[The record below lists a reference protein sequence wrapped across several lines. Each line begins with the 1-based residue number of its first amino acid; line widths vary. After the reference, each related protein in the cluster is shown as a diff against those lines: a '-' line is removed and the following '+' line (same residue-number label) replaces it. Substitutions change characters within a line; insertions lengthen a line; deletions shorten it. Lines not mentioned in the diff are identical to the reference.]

1 MIKIFITLTIIFVY
15 PIQSNSKNIDGVE
28 LQKMVDRWLEERDV
42 NSNVKILPEIKY
54 PSCEDILINAI
65 ASNYSLIKLTCS
77 SPNKWSFITRNK
89 VSKIKIKKNIKVKK
103 NKINKKDVLV
113 LKNNVGKG
121 QIIKKDNIELVEKKI
136 RNTNNIVTNISE
148 LIGKK
153 AKKKIIAGK
162 VIDYRFIEKDWL
174 MEKNTEIMIENI
186 IGPVII
192 NVKGIALEDADYMG
206 KVRVK
211 NISSGE
217 VLTGYVENR
226 KKVLINPKQF

>member
-1 MIKIFITLTIIFVY
+1 MMRILLVLTILFIY

-28 LQKMVDRWLEERDV
+28 LQKMVEQWLQDRDV

-54 PSCEDILINAI
+54 PSCEDILINSI
-65 ASNYSLIKLTCS
+65 SNNYSLIKLTCS

-89 VSKIKIKKNIKVKK
+89 VSKKEIKKNNKVKK
-103 NKINKKDVLV
+103 NKINEKDVLV
-113 LKNNVGKG
+113 LKNNLRKG
-121 QIIKKDNIELVEKKI
+121 QIIKRSDIELVKKNI
-136 RNTNNIVTNISE
+136 RNVNNIVTDISE

-153 AKKKIIAGK
+153 TKKRLIAGK
-162 VIDYRFIEKDWL
+162 SIDYRSLDKDWL

-186 IGPVII
+186 IGPVTI

-217 VLTGYVENR
+217 VLIGYVENR
-226 KKVLINPKQF
+226 RKVLIKPKQF

>member
-1 MIKIFITLTIIFVY
+1 MMRILLVLTILFIY

-28 LQKMVDRWLEERDV
+28 LQKMVEQWLQDRDV

-54 PSCEDILINAI
+54 PSCEDILINSI
-65 ASNYSLIKLTCS
+65 SNNYSLIKLTCS

-89 VSKIKIKKNIKVKK
+89 VSKKEIKKNNKVKK
-103 NKINKKDVLV
+103 NKINEKDVLV
-113 LKNNVGKG
+113 LKNNLRKG
-121 QIIKKDNIELVEKKI
+121 QIIKRRDIELVKKNI
-136 RNTNNIVTNISE
+136 RNVNNIVTDISE

-153 AKKKIIAGK
+153 TKKRLIAGK
-162 VIDYRFIEKDWL
+162 AIDYRSLDKDWL

-186 IGPVII
+186 IGPVTI

-217 VLTGYVENR
+217 VLIGYVENR
-226 KKVLINPKQF
+226 RKVLIKPKQF

>member
-1 MIKIFITLTIIFVY
+1 MIKIFIVLAIIFVY
-15 PIQSNSKNIDGVE
+15 PIKANSKNIDGVE
-28 LQKMVDRWLEERDV
+28 LQKMVEKWLEEKEV
-42 NSNVKILPEIKY
+42 HSNVKILPEIKY
-54 PSCEDILINAI
+54 PGCEDILINSI
-65 ASNYSLIKLTCS
+65 SNNYSLIKLTCL

>member
-1 MIKIFITLTIIFVY
+1 MIKILTVLMIIFVY
-15 PIQSNSKNIDGVE
+15 PIQSNSKTIGGVE
-28 LQKMVDRWLEERDV
+28 LQKKVERWLEERDV

-54 PSCEDILINAI
+54 PGCEDILISSISN
-65 ASNYSLIKLTCS
+65 NYSLIKLTCT

-89 VSKIKIKKNIKVKK
+89 VSKIERKKNIKVKK
-103 NKINKKDVLV
+103 NKINEKDVLV
-113 LKNNVGKG
+113 LKNNVKKG
-121 QIIKKDNIELVEKKI
+121 QIIKKDNIELVKKNI
-136 RNTNNIVTNISE
+136 RNTNNIVTDISE

-162 VIDYRFIEKDWL
+162 VIDHKLLEKDWL
-174 MEKNTEIMIENI
+174 MQKNTEIMIENT